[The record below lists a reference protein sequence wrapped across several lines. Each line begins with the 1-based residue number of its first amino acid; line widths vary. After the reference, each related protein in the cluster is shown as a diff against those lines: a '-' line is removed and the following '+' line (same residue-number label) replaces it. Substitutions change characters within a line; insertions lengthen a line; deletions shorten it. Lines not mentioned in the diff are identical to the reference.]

1 MNNPDRMDLES
12 GEWIEHPSD
21 DCIDC
26 SQPKGIN
33 LDTGETKCVT
43 PVCVAVAD
51 IGAMIEG
58 NDFLGEHF
66 EIVGIK

>member
-21 DCIDC
+21 DCIAC

-33 LDTGETKCVT
+33 QDTGETKCFT
-43 PVCVAVAD
+43 PLCVASAEFTMSDAV
-51 IGAMIEG
+51 
-58 NDFLGEHF
+58 DFLGEHF
-66 EIVGIK
+66 QLIVID

>member
-1 MNNPDRMDLES
+1 MAWTKQ
-12 GEWIEHPSD
+12 EWIEHPSD

-33 LDTGETKCVT
+33 LDTGETKCFT
-43 PVCVAVAD
+43 PVCRAAAD
-51 IGAMIEG
+51 IGAIAEG

-66 EIVGIK
+66 EVVVIK